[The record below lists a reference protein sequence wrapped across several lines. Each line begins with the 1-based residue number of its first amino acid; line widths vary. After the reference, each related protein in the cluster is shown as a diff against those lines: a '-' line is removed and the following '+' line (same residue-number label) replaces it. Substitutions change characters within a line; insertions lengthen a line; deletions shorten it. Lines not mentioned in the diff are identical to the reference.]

1 MPIVTRYETPP
12 PEAIKSQIMQMVVDY
27 VTDISMVAIAPSNP
41 LYNLYQYGIG
51 YEVHLYLDAM
61 DGSRDISVE
70 LIVTT
75 DDQDPETVIGFL
87 LYLPVKDDPQAC
99 AVAYMAV
106 QARHRRHGVART
118 MLGEMTSRYPHAEL
132 ACFVAKVPYFE
143 ALGFQVVGARG
154 PQVLM
159 NTRDHGTDG
168 LLAVLDIAP
177 IYSSLEVRQIHTYLL
192 QQHGKRAMVDAEKQR
207 DRQLDQMTRQAR
219 AFVAERLGV
228 HAVQNPI
235 RGPRLV

>member
-1 MPIVTRYETPP
+1 MSIVTRYETPP
-12 PEAIKSQIMQMVVDY
+12 PEAINSQIMQMVVDY

-51 YEVHLYLDAM
+51 YEVHLYLQAM
-61 DGSRDISVE
+61 DGSRGIPVE
-70 LIVTT
+70 LIVAT
-75 DDQDPETVIGFL
+75 DEQDPQTVIGFL
-87 LYLPVKDDPQAC
+87 LYLPVQGDPQAC

-106 QARHRRHGVART
+106 QARHRRQGVARG
-118 MLGEMTSRYPHAEL
+118 MLQAVLSRYPHAEL
-132 ACFVAKVPYFE
+132 ACFIAKVPYFE

-168 LLAVLDIAP
+168 LLAVLDVAP
-177 IYSSLEVRQIHTYLL
+177 IYNSVEVRQIHTYLL

-207 DRQLDQMTRQAR
+207 DRHLDQMTRQAR
-219 AFVAERLGV
+219 AFVQQRLGDA
-228 HAVQNPI
+228 AVQNPQP
-235 RGPRLV
+235 GPRLV

>member
-1 MPIVTRYETPP
+1 MSIVTRYETPP
-12 PEAIKSQIMQMVVDY
+12 PEAINSQIMQMVVDY

-51 YEVHLYLDAM
+51 YEVHLYLQAM
-61 DGSRDISVE
+61 DGSRGIPVE
-70 LIVTT
+70 LIVAT
-75 DDQDPETVIGFL
+75 DEQNPETVIGFV
-87 LYLPVKDDPQAC
+87 LYLPVQDDPQAC

-106 QARHRRHGVART
+106 EARHRRQGVARA
-118 MLGEMTSRYPHAEL
+118 MLEATLSRYPHAEL
-132 ACFVAKVPYFE
+132 ACFIAKVPHFE

-168 LLAVLDIAP
+168 LLAVLDVAP
-177 IYSSLEVRQIHTYLL
+177 IYNSLEVRQIHTYLL

-207 DRQLDQMTRQAR
+207 DRHLDQMTRQAR
-219 AFVAERLGV
+219 AFVQERLGDA
-228 HAVQNPI
+228 AVQNPLP
-235 RGPRLV
+235 GPRLV